1 MHIVSGTGG
10 LFVHGHEQSRLRMKS
25 ATDCRSVQDALTPV
39 VACACI
45 SGKEALTGIGSTP
58 SAAPRLREKIVKDGE
73 RDERMTPGRKRTP
86 GDFERELIQSA
97 VPVLLTFRAEKHGA
111 DALDEVREEFT
122 GRVAFLTV
130 DVQDDDELLRSYGV
144 VSLPTHLL
152 VKDLFIRDVIVGQV
166 PSSRLRSVIESA
178 IA

>member
-1 MHIVSGTGG
+1 
-10 LFVHGHEQSRLRMKS
+10 
-25 ATDCRSVQDALTPV
+25 
-39 VACACI
+39 
-45 SGKEALTGIGSTP
+45 
-58 SAAPRLREKIVKDGE
+58 
-73 RDERMTPGRKRTP
+73 MTPGRERTP

-97 VPVLLTFRAEKHGA
+97 VPVLLTFRAEKHGT

-122 GRVAFLTV
+122 GKVAFLTV

>member
-1 MHIVSGTGG
+1 M
-10 LFVHGHEQSRLRMKS
+10 
-25 ATDCRSVQDALTPV
+25 RS
-39 VACACI
+39 
-45 SGKEALTGIGSTP
+45 
-58 SAAPRLREKIVKDGE
+58 DGE
-73 RDERMTPGRKRTP
+73 RSRDN
-86 GDFERELIQSA
+86 FERELIQSA

-122 GRVAFLTV
+122 GRIAFLTV

-144 VSLPTHLL
+144 VSLPTHLV

-166 PSSRLRSVIESA
+166 PSDRLRSVLTSA

>member
-1 MHIVSGTGG
+1 
-10 LFVHGHEQSRLRMKS
+10 
-25 ATDCRSVQDALTPV
+25 
-39 VACACI
+39 
-45 SGKEALTGIGSTP
+45 
-58 SAAPRLREKIVKDGE
+58 
-73 RDERMTPGRKRTP
+73 MTPGDQRSRD
-86 GDFERELIQSA
+86 DFERELIQSA
-97 VPVLLTFRAEKHGA
+97 VPVLLTFRTEKEGA

-130 DVQDDDELLRSYGV
+130 DVQDDDDVLRSYGV

-166 PSSRLRSVIESA
+166 HSDRLRSVLSSA